1 MRKLLLGMGYFTWF
15 VCNLAIIYGVGWGMF
30 ELIKSTSVG
39 EFLLKLAGGM
49 VTLFLLA
56 ILSGLI
62 LGLIAMLFDD
72 QKVIKKLD
80 ETFKSE

>member
-1 MRKLLLGMGYFTWF
+1 MRKLLLGMGYFTWL
-15 VCNLAIIYGVGWGMF
+15 VCNLAVIYGVGWGVF

-39 EFLLKLAGGM
+39 DFLLKLAGGM
-49 VTLFLLA
+49 VMLFLLV
-56 ILSGLI
+56 ILSVLI

>member
-1 MRKLLLGMGYFTWF
+1 MRKLLLGMGYFTWL
-15 VCNLAIIYGVGWGMF
+15 VCNLAIIYGVGWGVF

-39 EFLLKLAGGM
+39 DFLLKLAGGM
-49 VTLFLLA
+49 VMLFLLV
-56 ILSGLI
+56 ILSVLI

>member
-1 MRKLLLGMGYFTWF
+1 MRKLLLGMGYFTWL
-15 VCNLAIIYGVGWGMF
+15 VCNLAIIYGVGWGVF

-39 EFLLKLAGGM
+39 DFLLKLAGGM
-49 VTLFLLA
+49 VTLFLLV

>member
-15 VCNLAIIYGVGWGMF
+15 VCNLAIIYGVGWGVF

-39 EFLLKLAGGM
+39 DFLLKLAGGM
-49 VTLFLLA
+49 VMLFLLV
-56 ILSGLI
+56 ILSVLI
-62 LGLIAMLFDD
+62 LGLIAILFDD
-72 QKVIKKLD
+72 QKVIKKFD